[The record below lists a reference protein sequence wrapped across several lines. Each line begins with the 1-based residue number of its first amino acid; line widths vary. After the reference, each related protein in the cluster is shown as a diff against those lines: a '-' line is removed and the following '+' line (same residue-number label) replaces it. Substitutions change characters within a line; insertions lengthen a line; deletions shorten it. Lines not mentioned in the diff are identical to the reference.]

1 MPKSDLHEG
10 ETVEF
15 KRHWTDQ
22 ALEDLAAFANTR
34 GGTLLVGV
42 EDDGEVVGVADPE
55 AEMQRIANTVA
66 SRLGLTPSV
75 SRRFIGGHEVIEVQ
89 LEPARG
95 VVGLNGRHRTRV
107 GSTNRD
113 LSPEELG
120 RLVLE
125 RSGQSWDGLP
135 SPLGLDRVAGSAIR
149 RFANLAQRRLPE
161 INSNEPERMLQNLG
175 LLREGRL
182 TNAAVLLFT
191 ERPQEIFPAARVR
204 IGLFKGTQI
213 LDTHEFEGTLWE
225 QLDGAMERFRRL
237 LKVALDVRATAPTLE
252 GLQHR
257 EVWEYPLDAL
267 REAVTN
273 ALVHRDYAAPGDI
286 QVRLLEDSLEIWNPG
301 GLPEGIRLEQL
312 RAPSHPS
319 VLRNPLIA
327 RTFYSAGLV
336 EQWGTG
342 TTRILNWC
350 REAGLPEPE
359 FQEEAGGFRVV
370 FLKDPYTPERLRA
383 MGLNERQVEAVQ
395 YVKRQRS
402 ITNREYQKLTGAS
415 KRTGSRDL
423 DELVSVGV
431 LAKVGQTG
439 RGTRYLLRGQKGDK
453 GATKGSETG
462 QTGEAADS
470 SERGAR

>member
-1 MPKSDLHEG
+1 MPKIDLHEG

-15 KRHWTDQ
+15 KRQWTDQ

-34 GGTLLVGV
+34 GGSLYVGV
-42 EDDGEVVGVADPE
+42 GDDGEVVGVADPE

-66 SRLGLTPSV
+66 SRLGLRPSV
-75 SRRFIGGHEVIEVQ
+75 SRRSIGGQEVIEVRV
-89 LEPARG
+89 EPARG
-95 VVGLNGRHRTRV
+95 VVGLNGRYRTRV

-120 RLVLE
+120 RLVLQ

-135 SPLGLDRVAGSAIR
+135 SPLDLDRVAGPAIR
-149 RFANLAQRRLPE
+149 RFTDLAKRRLPE
-161 INSNEPERMLQNLG
+161 IDPNEPERILQNLG

-191 ERPQEIFPAARVR
+191 ERPQEIFPAARLR

-237 LKVALDVRATAPTLE
+237 LKVALDVRSTAPTLE

-286 QVRLLEDSLEIWNPG
+286 QVRLLEDSLDIWNPG
-301 GLPEGIRLEQL
+301 GLPEGIQLEQL

-342 TTRILNWC
+342 TTRILAWC

-359 FQEEAGGFRVV
+359 FQEEGGGFRVV

-383 MGLNERQVEAVQ
+383 MGLNERQLKAVL
-395 YVKRQRS
+395 YLKERGT
-402 ITNREYQKLTGAS
+402 IGNKDYQELTGAS
-415 KRTGSRDL
+415 KPTVTRDL
-423 DELVSVGV
+423 DELVGKGILVRKG
-431 LAKVGQTG
+431 GRG
-439 RGTRYLLRGQKGDK
+439 RGTRYTL
-453 GATKGSETG
+453 KGSKWAQKAHNGLEKG
-462 QTGEAADS
+462 S
-470 SERGAR
+470 

>member
-1 MPKSDLHEG
+1 MPKIDLHEG

-15 KRHWTDQ
+15 KRRWVEQ

-75 SRRFIGGHEVIEVQ
+75 SRRFIGGHEVIEVRV
-89 LEPARG
+89 EPARG
-95 VVGLNGRHRTRV
+95 VVGLNGRYRTRV

-120 RLVLE
+120 RLVLQ

-149 RFANLAQRRLPE
+149 RFTDLAQRRLTE
-161 INSNEPERMLQNLG
+161 INSNEPDRILQNLS

-191 ERPQEIFPAARVR
+191 ERPQEIFPAARLR
-204 IGLFKGTQI
+204 IGVLKETQI
-213 LDTHEFEGTLWE
+213 LDTHEVEGTLWE
-225 QLDGAMERFRRL
+225 QLEGVMERFRRL
-237 LKVALDVRATAPTLE
+237 LKVALDVRATAPNLE

-301 GLPEGIRLEQL
+301 GLPEGIQLEQL

-327 RTFYSAGLV
+327 RTFYSAGLI

-342 TTRILNWC
+342 TTRILKWC

-383 MGLNERQVEAVQ
+383 MGLNERQVKAVMHL
-395 YVKRQRS
+395 KERGT
-402 ITNREYQKLTGAS
+402 IGNKEYQELTGAS
-415 KRTGSRDL
+415 KPTVTRDL
-423 DELVSVGV
+423 DELVERGILVRKG
-431 LAKVGQTG
+431 GRG
-439 RGTRYLLRGQKGDK
+439 RGTRYAL
-453 GATKGSETG
+453 KGSQWAQKAQNG
-462 QTGEAADS
+462 LKKGS
-470 SERGAR
+470 